1 MTTADLVGCFDS
13 VVTSDYIDSMKT
25 IGIRELKA
33 RLSEILRDV
42 AKGDVYLVTDRG
54 RVVAELR
61 KPDAGPRVVVPE
73 ERALARLAAEGHL
86 RIAER
91 PKGSYRA
98 SPLRAR
104 KGLAQQL
111 IDEERGE

>member
-1 MTTADLVGCFDS
+1 
-13 VVTSDYIDSMKT
+13 MKT
-25 IGIRELKA
+25 IGIRDLKA
-33 RLSEILRDV
+33 RLSQVLRDV
-42 AKGDVYLVTDRG
+42 TSGDVFLVTDRG

-61 KPDAGPRVVVPE
+61 RPDAGQWTVPPQ

-91 PKGSYRA
+91 SGVKYVA
-98 SPLRAR
+98 SPLRSK

-111 IDEERGE
+111 IDEDRGE